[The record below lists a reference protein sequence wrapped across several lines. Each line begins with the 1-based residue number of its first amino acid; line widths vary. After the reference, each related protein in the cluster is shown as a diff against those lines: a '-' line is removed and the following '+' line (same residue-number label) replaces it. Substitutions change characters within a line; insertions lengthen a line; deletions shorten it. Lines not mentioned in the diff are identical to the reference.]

1 MKIPQEQ
8 YETVELIIAIL
19 CGTCND
25 AQVKEVAEII
35 KDAMQN
41 RFLNAGIIAMAEG
54 VKVQEICSHA
64 YNGFMA
70 GIVLMQKESK
80 AKQTEEL
87 HKMYMGGN

>member
-8 YETVELIIAIL
+8 YETMELIIAIL

-25 AQVKEVAEII
+25 AQVNEVAEIV
-35 KDAMQN
+35 KDAMRN
-41 RFLNAGIIAMAEG
+41 RFLNTGISAMVEG
-54 VKVQEICSHA
+54 VEVQAICSHA

-80 AKQTEEL
+80 TKQTEEL
-87 HKMYMGGN
+87 YKMYMGGN

>member
-1 MKIPQEQ
+1 MKMPQEQ
-8 YETVELIIAIL
+8 HETMELIIAIL
-19 CGTCND
+19 CGTCTD

-41 RFLNAGIIAMAEG
+41 RFLNSRITAMAEG
-54 VKVQEICSHA
+54 VEVQAICSHA

-80 AKQTEEL
+80 TKQTEEL
-87 HKMYMGGN
+87 YKMYMGGN